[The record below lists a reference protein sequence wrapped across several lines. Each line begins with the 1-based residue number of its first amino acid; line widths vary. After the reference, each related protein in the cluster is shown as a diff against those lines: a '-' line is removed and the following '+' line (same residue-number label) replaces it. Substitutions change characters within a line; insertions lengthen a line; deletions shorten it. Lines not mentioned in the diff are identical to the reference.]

1 MPDKMVSFR
10 WCYHC
15 QRSGAIGLPDGER
28 VDGPVEGLRADQ
40 VSEQRGG
47 GPGQAAAR
55 QQGPRRLL
63 PPGEKKRQLVAQPAF
78 DSPHNVDNDD

>member
-1 MPDKMVSFR
+1 MVSFCCCCHR
-10 WCYHC
+10 

-40 VSEQRGG
+40 VPEQRGG

-63 PPGEKKRQLVAQPAF
+63 PSGEKKRQLVAQPAF
-78 DSPHNVDNDD
+78 DSPHNVDNVDNDD